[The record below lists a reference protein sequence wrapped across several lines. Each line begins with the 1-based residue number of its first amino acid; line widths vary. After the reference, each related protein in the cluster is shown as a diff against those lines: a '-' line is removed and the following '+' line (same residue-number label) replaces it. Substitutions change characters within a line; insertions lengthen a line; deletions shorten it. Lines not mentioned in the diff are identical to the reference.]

1 MNEHEVDYSRSIDS
15 LHALSDREHRR
26 NMVALKLAAL
36 DLMSTQQIRVWAK
49 AAGLTLPDTEDRKVL
64 IEGVRRGLMGIDTR

>member
-1 MNEHEVDYSRSIDS
+1 MSETDYSKPIDFV
-15 LHALSDREHRR
+15 HPLSDREHRR

-36 DLMSTQQIRVWAK
+36 DLMSVEQIRLWAK

-64 IEGVRRGLMGIDTR
+64 MEGVRRGLMR